1 MLGQVVIITFL
12 LLLLAFVFRSGNSTS
27 VRLFIIVLLIAGV
40 IFVLMPELTTTF
52 ANQLGIGRGAD
63 LLLYLFVIFSLY
75 HFVYSLAEHNRL
87 LKMITLLSREIA
99 LIKAQMGGQ
108 NDEEEATSHSTLDS

>member
-1 MLGQVVIITFL
+1 MLGQIVIITFL

-27 VRLFIIVLLIAGV
+27 VRLFIIVFLTAGV
-40 IFVLMPELTTTF
+40 FFVLLPELTTAL

-63 LLLYLFVIFSLY
+63 LLLYVFVIFTLY

-87 LKMITLLSREIA
+87 LKMVTLLSREIA
-99 LIKAQMGGQ
+99 LLKAQMGGQ
-108 NDEEEATSHSTLDS
+108 NDEPKPTSHSPLDS